1 MLLWRAAQYVRY
13 RWRAK
18 NRHGIHS
25 PFVYRLL
32 DEVIYDRSPRESYRS
47 VDNIKS
53 ALLQDDRTITIT
65 DLGAG
70 STISASRQRKV
81 SDIARNSAK
90 EPKYGQL
97 LHRLVAHFRPMEMAE
112 LGTSFGISALY
123 QVSGNVGARL
133 TTFEGCPQT
142 AAIARESFQKAER
155 RGVQLIEGN
164 FDETLKGY
172 LDSIERL
179 DWFFNDGNHRKE
191 PTLRYFEQCLE
202 KSHAET
208 VFIFDDIYWSKD
220 MAEAW
225 EMIKAHPK
233 VSVTLDLFQIGIVFL
248 RNGQAKQ
255 DFVIRF

>member
-18 NRHGIHS
+18 SRHGIHS

-53 ALLQDDRTITIT
+53 ALLQDGRTITIT

-70 STISASRQRKV
+70 STISASRQRRV
-81 SDIARNSAK
+81 SNIARNSAK

-112 LGTSFGISALY
+112 LGTSLGISALY
-123 QVSGNVGARL
+123 QASGNVGARL

-142 AAIARESFQKAER
+142 AAREEWCPTY
-155 RGVQLIEGN
+155 RGQ
-164 FDETLKGY
+164 F
-172 LDSIERL
+172 
-179 DWFFNDGNHRKE
+179 
-191 PTLRYFEQCLE
+191 
-202 KSHAET
+202 
-208 VFIFDDIYWSKD
+208 
-220 MAEAW
+220 
-225 EMIKAHPK
+225 
-233 VSVTLDLFQIGIVFL
+233 
-248 RNGQAKQ
+248 
-255 DFVIRF
+255 